1 MKTLRFVGVALLTVL
16 MSVGFSACGG
26 DDDDV
31 DNGGGSS
38 SASIEG
44 TWHPKS
50 QIWYDW
56 DSEKNAP
63 NYSDSYTNN
72 NDETW
77 IFTKDGDNFKW
88 RYIYPDNGREY
99 EESRELIRNKE
110 NDYRVVYNGRS
121 YSRIV
126 FKNVTAKSIEL
137 EYWDG
142 YYRTEGTAEYGIVN
156 LTK

>member
-1 MKTLRFVGVALLTVL
+1 MKTLRFIGVALLTVL

-31 DNGGGSS
+31 DNGGS

-63 NYSDSYTNN
+63 DYSDSYTID

-77 IFTKDGDNFKW
+77 IFTKNGDNFIW
-88 RYIYPDNGREY
+88 RYIATSHGRDFD
-99 EESRELIRNKE
+99 ESRELIRNKD
-110 NDYRVVYNGRS
+110 NDYRVKGKS
-121 YSRIV
+121 YDSRMV
-126 FKNVTAKSIEL
+126 FKSVKSNSIEL

-142 YYRTEGTAEYGIVN
+142 YYTKHGTYEYGVVV
-156 LTK
+156 LSK